1 MQTISILV
9 AEKQELQH
17 QIHEARSTLNLEQT
31 SRQKYQDQL
40 QDSKLRVQTL
50 ERELKSNIDS
60 VSELTDVRVRLFLRL
75 QIIIACFGSSTD
87 FFRDVLFFQCRKVR
101 YKIDQ

>member
-17 QIHEARSTLNLEQT
+17 HVHEARSSMNQELT

-50 ERELKSNIDS
+50 ERELKLNSDSASELNEVRILTCMIYCCNELLFLPLSLFNLS
-60 VSELTDVRVRLFLRL
+60 VSFTFSLKLL
-75 QIIIACFGSSTD
+75 
-87 FFRDVLFFQCRKVR
+87 
-101 YKIDQ
+101 